1 MTVGSFSDAARAKRA
16 AARAERVQTSSNDE
30 TLADIAQ
37 GSDPVLGG
45 G

>member
-16 AARAERVQTSSNDE
+16 AARAARVQTSSNDE